1 MSGAKAFSGRA
12 RKKKTTWSVRA
23 GDVISRFMITVGGIG
38 TLVAVS
44 TVFLYL
50 LWVAL
55 PLLKPSE
62 ISSPSTLTVRKG
74 AAPTRLTIDEYQL
87 IGWVWRPGGH
97 IEAFSMNRGQSLE
110 SRELAPGR
118 QVTAAAF
125 SMAGTEAVLGLDD
138 GAIAVATVGFR
149 TDFAADAAAP
159 PAARALKTGET
170 AEADGR
176 VWMRLPTGQLRSQGI
191 AFSVN
196 EPIAEESGSP
206 VRLVDRTESSTGEFI
221 ASYHENGEAFVS
233 RLTRRK
239 NILTGKTTLA
249 RTAARVPIAPISNGA
264 APLFIALSELAD
276 TLTLVYQDGALRRY
290 DLRDFEKPAFM
301 DETALLDDPGLTITA
316 CRYLLGR
323 STLLVGDSGGRV
335 RAWFPVN
342 VEQQAGDARSRTRLV
357 AAHTFPGSGAA
368 VTALATSQR
377 TRIFAAGYADG
388 SVRLQHVTSGK
399 ELGRA
404 HPEGFNASIDALTLA
419 PKDDGLAA
427 VSGGQVA
434 HWRMDPRHPE
444 ATLGALF
451 GPVWY
456 EGAAKPEHVWQSS
469 SGTDDFEP
477 KFGVMPLVFGTIK
490 ATVFSLLFGVPIAL
504 LAAIFTS
511 EFLHPKARTVI
522 KPLVEMMASLPSV
535 VLGFLAA
542 LVFAPMVA
550 GALPAI
556 LAAFV
561 FVPAMFLAGAYL
573 WQLAP
578 SRLTLRARHWRL
590 PLMFLAVPAGLLLAA
605 ASGHGIERLCFAG
618 DIMRWLDGQ
627 IGGAA
632 GGWTALLYPVAA
644 LLTAWAFSATVNPW
658 LRRKSRSWSRGRC
671 AAADA
676 VKFLA
681 AAALTIPAAAALGAG
696 LAGLGLDPRGSLVGT
711 YVQRNAL
718 VVGFVMGFAIIP
730 IIYTLTE
737 DALAAVPDHLRSA
750 SLGAGAT
757 PWQTAVRIVVP
768 TAMSGIFSAV
778 MIGLGRAVGETMI
791 VLMAA
796 GNTPVMEWNLFN
808 GFRTLSANIAVELPE
823 AVRNSTHYRTLF
835 LAALVLFVMT
845 FILNTIAET
854 VRIRYRRKA
863 VEL

>member
-12 RKKKTTWSVRA
+12 RKKKTSWSVRA
-23 GDVISRFMITVGGIG
+23 GDVLSRWMITVGGIG

-50 LWVAL
+50 LWVAI
-55 PLLKPSE
+55 PLLRPSE
-62 ISSPSTLTVRKG
+62 LSAPVSLAAPEG
-74 AAPTRLTIDEYQL
+74 AAPTHLTVDEYQL
-87 IGWVWRPGGH
+87 IGWVWRPGGR
-97 IEAFSMNRGQSLE
+97 IDAFSMHHGRSLGSQE
-110 SRELAPGR
+110 IVPGR
-118 QVTAAAF
+118 AVTAAAF
-125 SMAGTEAVLGLDD
+125 SMAGTEGVLGLSD
-138 GAIAVATVGFR
+138 GSIAVAQLGFL
-149 TDFAADAAAP
+149 TEFAADADAP
-159 PAARALKTGET
+159 GEARALTPGAI

-196 EPIAEESGSP
+196 DPLAEESGSP
-206 VRLVDRTESSTGEFI
+206 VRLVDRTEATTGEFI
-221 ASYHENGEAFVS
+221 ASYHENGDAFVS
-233 RLTRRK
+233 RLTQRK
-239 NILTGKTTLA
+239 NILTGKTTLV
-249 RTAARVPIAPISNGA
+249 RTAARVPIEPRPNGA

-276 TLTLVYQDGALRRY
+276 TLTLVHGDGALLRY
-290 DLRDFEKPAFM
+290 DLRDFGKPAFM
-301 DETALLDDPGLTITA
+301 DETALLDDRGLTVTS

-323 STLLVGDSGGRV
+323 STLLVGDSSGRV

-357 AAHTFPGSGAA
+357 AAHTFPGSGSA

-404 HPEGFNASIDALTLA
+404 HPEGFTAPIEALTLA
-419 PKDDGLAA
+419 PKDDGFAA

-456 EGAAKPEHVWQSS
+456 EGAAQPAHVWQSS

-477 KFGVMPLVFGTIK
+477 KFGLMPLVFGTLK
-490 ATVFSLLFGVPIAL
+490 ATLFSLLFGVPIAL
-504 LAAIFTS
+504 LAAVFTS
-511 EFLHPKARTVI
+511 EFLHPKARTVV

-542 LVFAPMVA
+542 LVFAPLVA

-561 FVPAMFLAGAYL
+561 FVPAMFLVGAYL

-578 SRLTLRARHWRL
+578 SRLTLRAGQWRL
-590 PLMFLAVPAGLLLAA
+590 PLMFLTVPAGLFLAA
-605 ASGHGIERLCFAG
+605 ASAPGIERLCFAG

-632 GGWTALLYPVAA
+632 GGWAALLYPVAA
-644 LLTAWAFSATVNPW
+644 LLTAWFFRAAVTPW
-658 LRRKSRSWSRGRC
+658 LRRKSRAWSRRRC

-676 VKFLA
+676 ASFLA
-681 AAALTIPAAAALGAG
+681 AAAITLPAAAALGFV
-696 LAGLGLDPRGSLVGT
+696 LAALGLDPRGSLVGT

-757 PWQTAVRIVVP
+757 PWQTAMRIVIP

-835 LAALVLFVMT
+835 LAALVLFVIT
-845 FILNTIAET
+845 FVLNTIAET
-854 VRIRYRRKA
+854 VRMRYRRKA

>member
-1 MSGAKAFSGRA
+1 MSGTRAFSGRT

-23 GDVISRFMITVGGIG
+23 GDVVSRVMITVGGIG

-50 LWVAL
+50 LWVAI
-55 PLLKPSE
+55 PLLKPSQ
-62 ISSPSTLTVRKG
+62 ISASSTFSVPKGVAPTHLTV
-74 AAPTRLTIDEYQL
+74 DEYQL
-87 IGWVWRPGGH
+87 IGWVYRPGGP
-97 IEAFSMNRGQSLE
+97 IEAFSMERGQALGAH
-110 SRELAPGR
+110 ELVPGR

-138 GAIAVATVGFR
+138 GTIAVAELGFR
-149 TDFAADAAAP
+149 TDFAVDEQA
-159 PAARALKTGET
+159 PAAIRDLEAGET

-176 VWMRLPTGQLRSQGI
+176 VWLRLPSGQLRSQGL
-191 AFSVN
+191 AFTVN
-196 EPIAEESGSP
+196 EAIAGESVSP
-206 VRLVDRTESSTGEFI
+206 VRLVDRTTSTTGEFI
-221 ASYHENGEAFVS
+221 ASYHEDGDAFVS

-239 NILTGKTTLA
+239 NILTGKTTLV
-249 RTAARVPIAPISNGA
+249 RTSSRIPVQHRPNSPG
-264 APLFIALSELAD
+264 PLYLALSELGD
-276 TLTLVYQDGALRRY
+276 TLTLVYENGSLQRY
-290 DLRDFEKPAFM
+290 DLRDFAKPTFM
-301 DETALLDDPGLTITA
+301 DHTRLLDDQTLTVTA

-323 STLLVGDSGGRV
+323 STLLVGDSSGCV

-342 VEQQAGDARSRTRLV
+342 LAQQAGNLRSRTQLV
-357 AAHTFPGSGAA
+357 AAHTFPGRGAA

-388 SVRLQHVTSGK
+388 SIRLLHVTSGK
-399 ELGRA
+399 ELGQA
-404 HPEGFNASIDALTLA
+404 HPEGFSAPIAALTIT
-419 PKDDGLAA
+419 PKDDGIAA

-434 HWRMDPRHPE
+434 RWRLDPRHPE

-456 EGAAKPEHVWQSS
+456 EGAAQPAHVWQSS

-477 KFGVMPLVFGTIK
+477 KFGLMPLIFGTMK

-511 EFLHPKARTVI
+511 EFLEPKARAVI

-542 LVFAPMVA
+542 LVFAPLVA

-556 LAAFV
+556 LATFV
-561 FVPAMFLAGAYL
+561 FVPAMFLGGAYL

-578 SRLTLRARHWRL
+578 ARLTLRARGWRL
-590 PLMFLAVPAGLLLAA
+590 ALMFLTVPAGLFLAKV
-605 ASGHGIERLCFAG
+605 SGPLIERLCFAG
-618 DIMRWLDGQ
+618 DIMLWLDGQ
-627 IGGAA
+627 VGGAL
-632 GGWTALLYPVAA
+632 GGWAAMLYPVAA
-644 LLTAWAFSATVNPW
+644 LLTAWAFNLAVNPW
-658 LRRKSRSWSRGRC
+658 LRRKSRSWSRRRC
-671 AAADA
+671 AVADA
-676 VKFLA
+676 LKFLL
-681 AAALTIPAAAALGAG
+681 AAALTVPVAAGFGAA

-730 IIYTLTE
+730 IIYTLSE

-757 PWQTAVRIVVP
+757 PWQTAVRIVMP
-768 TAMSGIFSAV
+768 TAMSGLFSAV

-796 GNTPVMEWNLFN
+796 GNTPVMEWNPFN

-823 AVRNSTHYRTLF
+823 AVRDSTHYRTLF
-835 LAALVLFVMT
+835 LAALVLFVLT
-845 FILNTIAET
+845 FVLNTVAEI
-854 VRIRYRRKA
+854 VRLRYRRKA

>member
-23 GDVISRFMITVGGIG
+23 GDVISRLMITVGGIG

-50 LWVAL
+50 LWVAI

-62 ISSPSTLTVRKG
+62 ISSPSTFTVRKG
-74 AAPTRLTIDEYQL
+74 TAPTRLTVDEYQL
-87 IGWVWRPGGH
+87 IGWVYQPGGR
-97 IEAFSMNRGQSLE
+97 IEIFSMDSGQSLE
-110 SRELAPGR
+110 SRELMPGR
-118 QVTAAAF
+118 TVTAAAF

-138 GAIAVATVGFR
+138 GSIALADLGFR
-149 TDFAADAAAP
+149 TDFAADADAP
-159 PAARALKTGET
+159 AAARALNAGAT

-176 VWMRLPTGQLRSQGI
+176 VWVRLPTGQLRSQGV
-191 AFSVN
+191 AFTVN
-196 EPIAEESGSP
+196 EPLAEESGSP
-206 VRLVDRTESSTGEFI
+206 VRLVDRTASSTGEFI
-221 ASYHENGEAFVS
+221 AGFHENGDAFVS

-239 NILTGKTTLA
+239 NILTGKVTLA
-249 RTAARVPIAPISNGA
+249 RVAARVPTQPRPNGA
-264 APLFIALSELAD
+264 PPLFLALSELAD
-276 TLTLVYQDGALRRY
+276 TLTLVYEDGALLRY
-290 DLRDFEKPAFM
+290 DLRDFEKPTFM
-301 DETALLDDPGLTITA
+301 DETALLDGPGLTITA

-323 STLLVGDSGGRV
+323 STLLVGDSSGRV

-342 VEQQAGDARSRTRLV
+342 VEQQAGDARSRTQLV
-357 AAHTFPGSGAA
+357 AAHTFPGQGAA
-368 VTALATSQR
+368 VSSLATSQR
-377 TRIFAAGYADG
+377 IRMFAAGYADG
-388 SVRLQHVTSGK
+388 AVRLFHVTSGK
-399 ELGRA
+399 RLGEERVPGWTA
-404 HPEGFNASIDALTLA
+404 PVAALTIA
-419 PKDDGLAA
+419 PKDDGLVA
-427 VSGGQVA
+427 VAGGQLA
-434 HWRMDPRHPE
+434 CWRMDPRHPE

-456 EGAAKPEHVWQSS
+456 EGAAQPAHVWQSS

-477 KFGVMPLVFGTIK
+477 KFGLVPLVFGTVK
-490 ATVFSLLFGVPIAL
+490 ATVFSLFFGVPIAL

-511 EFLHPKARTVI
+511 EFLHPRARTVI

-542 LVFAPMVA
+542 LVFAPLVA
-550 GALPAI
+550 GVLPAI

-578 SRLTLRARHWRL
+578 SRVTLRACHWRL
-590 PLMFLAVPAGLLLAA
+590 PMMALTVPAGLSLAA
-605 ASGHGIERLCFAG
+605 AGGPLIERLCFAG

-627 IGGAA
+627 VGGAA
-632 GGWTALLYPVAA
+632 GGWAALLYPVAA
-644 LLTAWAFSATVNPW
+644 LLTAWGFSVAVNPW
-658 LRRKSRSWSRGRC
+658 LRRKSRAWSRRRC
-671 AAADA
+671 AVAD
-676 VKFLA
+676 VLKFLM
-681 AAALTIPAAAALGAG
+681 AAALTLPVAAALGAG
-696 LAGLGLDPRGSLVGT
+696 LAGLGLDPRGSVVGT

-730 IIYTLTE
+730 IIYTLAE

-768 TAMSGIFSAV
+768 TAMSGLFSAV

-823 AVRNSTHYRTLF
+823 AVRDSTHYRTLF

-845 FILNTIAET
+845 FVLNTVAET

>member
-23 GDVISRFMITVGGIG
+23 GDVISRIMITVGGIG

-50 LWVAL
+50 LWVAI
-55 PLLKPSE
+55 PLLKPSSLSNPVSFAIPKE
-62 ISSPSTLTVRKG
+62 
-74 AAPTRLTIDEYQL
+74 AAPTRLTVDEYQL
-87 IGWVWRPGGH
+87 IGWLYQPGGRVDT
-97 IEAFSMNRGQSLE
+97 FSTDRGQALE
-110 SRELAPGR
+110 SRELVPGR
-118 QVTAAAF
+118 RVTAAAF
-125 SMAGTEAVLGLDD
+125 SMAGTEAALGMED
-138 GAIAVATVGFR
+138 GSIALADLGFR
-149 TDFAADAAAP
+149 TDFAADPAAPAAARSLN
-159 PAARALKTGET
+159 AGET
-170 AEADGR
+170 VEADGR
-176 VWMRLPTGQLRSQGI
+176 VWVRLPTGQLRSQGI

-196 EPIAEESGSP
+196 EPLADESTSP
-206 VRLVDRTESSTGEFI
+206 VRLVDRTESPAGAFI
-221 ASYHENGEAFVS
+221 ASFHADGAAFVS
-233 RLTRRK
+233 RIASRK
-239 NILTGKTTLA
+239 NILTGKTTLT
-249 RTAARVPIAPISNGA
+249 RTAAHVPVRPRPGA
-264 APLFIALSELAD
+264 APVFLGLSELAD
-276 TLTLVYQDGALRRY
+276 TLTLLHEDGALQRY
-290 DLRDFEKPAFM
+290 DLRDFEHPVFM
-301 DETALLDDPGLTITA
+301 DETPLLDDSALRITV

-323 STLLVGDSGGRV
+323 STLLVGDSSGRV

-342 VEQQAGDARSRTRLV
+342 VQQQAGDARSRTQLV
-357 AAHTFPGSGAA
+357 AAHTFPGHGAA

-377 TRIFAAGYADG
+377 IRMFAAGYADG
-388 SVRLQHVTSGK
+388 AVRLFHVTSGK
-399 ELGRA
+399 TLGDERPHGWTA
-404 HPEGFNASIDALTLA
+404 PVAALTIT
-419 PKDDGLAA
+419 PKDDGLVAI
-427 VSGGQVA
+427 SGGQLA
-434 HWRMDPRHPE
+434 RWQLDPRHPE

-456 EGAAKPEHVWQSS
+456 EGAAQPAHVWQSS

-477 KFGVMPLVFGTIK
+477 KFGLMPLVFGTLK
-490 ATVFSLLFGVPIAL
+490 ATLFSLLFGVPIAL
-504 LAAIFTS
+504 LAAVFTS
-511 EFLHPKARTVI
+511 EFLQPRARTVI

-542 LVFAPMVA
+542 LVFAPLVA

-578 SRLTLRARHWRL
+578 PRLTLRAHHWRL
-590 PLMFLAVPAGLLLAA
+590 PLMFLTVPAGLALAA
-605 ASGHGIERLCFAG
+605 GGGPVVERLCFAG

-627 IGGAA
+627 VGGAA
-632 GGWTALLYPVAA
+632 GGWAALLYPVAA
-644 LLTAWAFSATVNPW
+644 LLTAWLFSAAVNPW
-658 LRRKSRSWSRGRC
+658 LRRKSRAWSRSRC
-671 AAADA
+671 ASADA
-676 VKFLA
+676 AKFLV
-681 AAALTIPAAAALGAG
+681 AAALTVPVAAALGAS
-696 LAGLGLDPRGSLVGT
+696 LAGLGLDPRGSVVGT

-730 IIYTLTE
+730 IIYTLAE

-750 SLGAGAT
+750 SLGSGAT
-757 PWQTAVRIVVP
+757 PWQTAVRIVIP
-768 TAMSGIFSAV
+768 TAMSGLFSAV

-823 AVRNSTHYRTLF
+823 AVRDSTHYRTLF
-835 LAALVLFVMT
+835 LAALVLFVIT
-845 FILNTIAET
+845 FVLNTIAES